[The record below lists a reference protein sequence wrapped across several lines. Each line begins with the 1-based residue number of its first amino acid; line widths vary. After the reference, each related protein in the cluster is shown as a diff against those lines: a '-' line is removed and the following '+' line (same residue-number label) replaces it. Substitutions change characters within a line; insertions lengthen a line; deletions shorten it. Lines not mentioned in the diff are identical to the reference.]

1 VVRDHERY
9 RRRDLH
15 SRTDT
20 TSPDVHVQGDQLSVE
35 KEVTRPPTGRLA
47 WPLSWVTPTVGAVTR
62 SHVVPKIRWSVLIEA
77 GQQLVAML
85 F

>member
-1 VVRDHERY
+1 MIAATTASGKLRLSARTCRHGHFHVRRFAA
-9 RRRDLH
+9 
-15 SRTDT
+15 
-20 TSPDVHVQGDQLSVE
+20 V
-35 KEVTRPPTGRLA
+35 
-47 WPLSWVTPTVGAVTR
+47 WVTPTVGAVTR